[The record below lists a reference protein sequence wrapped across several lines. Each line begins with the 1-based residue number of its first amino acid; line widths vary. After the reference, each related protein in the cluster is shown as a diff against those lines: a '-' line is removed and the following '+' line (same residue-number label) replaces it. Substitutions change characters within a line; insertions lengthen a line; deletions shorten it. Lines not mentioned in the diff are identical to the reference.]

1 VSRWERGL
9 YSPDHYGGKNSV
21 SSLGCHLRNLA
32 LSNLQRSR
40 TSPPKEEVLKLLAPL
55 KNLHNLSQCSIW
67 MDTTLFSLFFPMVFL
82 MLSLS
87 KSGSKPQSLL
97 VHTLN
102 NMVSLVEEML
112 LHKSIQVKEE
122 IS

>member
-1 VSRWERGL
+1 MGSAQTTM
-9 YSPDHYGGKNSV
+9 GGKNSV

-40 TSPPKEEVLKLLAPL
+40 TSHPKEEVLKLLAPL
-55 KNLHNLSQCSIW
+55 KNPHNLSQSSIW
-67 MDTTLFSLFFPMVFL
+67 MNANLFSLFFPIVLL

-87 KSGSKPQSLL
+87 KSSSKLQSLL
-97 VHTLN
+97 VHPLN
-102 NMVSLVEEML
+102 EMVSLVEEML